1 MGWGPPA
8 HPPCLAR
15 NCLTTGIL
23 LEGEGNIRAPQQ
35 RSAQSGR
42 AGGIPG
48 PWQFVHSFIHSF
60 KCRLSADYVP
70 GPVPGTRDVAL
81 SKVDPDMLLGESMRK
96 AYCRWN
102 MVSGTDKGFEE
113 KQSRVKE

>member
-1 MGWGPPA
+1 MHLSSGLHSQDVRRVSLA
-8 HPPCLAR
+8 H
-15 NCLTTGIL
+15 
-23 LEGEGNIRAPQQ
+23 GNL
-35 RSAQSGR
+35 
-42 AGGIPG
+42 
-48 PWQFVHSFIHSF
+48 FIHSF

-81 SKVDPDMLLGESMRK
+81 SKVDPDMLLGESTRK